1 MTVPHRRIL
10 AALVFL
16 TAWSL
21 SPAAAESAAE
31 SDEGRTL
38 TIGYVAFLSGP
49 AAGSFGIPNFEGF
62 EFMVDAINAGDVPP
76 PYNAPGIAGARIEYV
91 VVDESG
97 GPTKQVTEYRNMV
110 ERRDVDLVMGYIS
123 SGDCLAIPPVAEE
136 LRKLTILVDCGTPR
150 VFEEADY
157 RYVFRTGPHAAMD
170 NIAAVRYLHDI
181 DPEIATIA
189 GINQNYAWGLD
200 AWADFSSAM
209 SVLYPGVE
217 TVTEQF
223 PKLFAGQ
230 YSTEIS
236 ALTVRAP
243 EVIHTSLWG
252 SDLEAFVLQGAQR
265 GLFRNRHVVM
275 VAADHVL
282 PVLGRNVPNGLIVGA
297 RGPHGDFAPDSRLAN
312 WFREGFR
319 KRYGKPTTQPSH
331 KAAMAILGV
340 KSAFE
345 KAAEAAD
352 RFPTSEEVIDAFEY
366 LRWDTPSGPVELAL
380 GRGHQAI
387 QDSAIGV
394 TRWNDA
400 EERVELVGIKRY
412 PARCVNPP
420 EGVLS
425 VEWIKD
431 GMPGAQCE

>member
-1 MTVPHRRIL
+1 MTAPHRHVL
-10 AALVFL
+10 AALLVGAGL
-16 TAWSL
+16 SL
-21 SPAAAESAAE
+21 PAAADTPE
-31 SDEGRTL
+31 DRTL

-62 EFMVDAINAGDVPP
+62 EFMVEAINAGDVPA
-76 PYNAPGIAGARIEYV
+76 PYDTPGIAGARIEYF

-110 ERRDVDLVMGYIS
+110 ERRNVDLVMGYIS

-136 LRKLTILVDCGTPR
+136 LRQLTVLVDCGTPR

-170 NIAAVRYLHDI
+170 NISAVRYLQDI
-181 DPEIATIA
+181 DSEIATIA

-209 SVLYPGVE
+209 RVLYPGVR

-252 SDLEAFVLQGAQR
+252 ADLEAFMLQGAQR
-265 GLFRNRHVVM
+265 GLFMNRHVVM

-282 PVLGRNVPNGLIVGA
+282 PVLGRNVPDGLIVGA
-297 RGPHGDFAPDSRLAN
+297 RGPHGDFAPDTELAN
-312 WFREGFR
+312 WFRQGFSE
-319 KRYGKPTTQPSH
+319 RYGKPTTQPSH

-345 KAAEAAD
+345 KAAAALG
-352 RFPTSEEVIDAFEY
+352 RFPTNEEVIDAFEY
-366 LRWDTPSGPVELAL
+366 LQWDTPSGLVELAL

-387 QDSAIGV
+387 QESAIGV
-394 TRWNDA
+394 TRWNDS
-400 EERVELVGIKRY
+400 EERVELVNIKRY
-412 PARCVNPP
+412 AARCVNPP

-431 GMPGAQCE
+431 GMPGAQCH

>member
-1 MTVPHRRIL
+1 MRSALWRIPRAL
-10 AALVFL
+10 ALAVVLGLAPAALH
-16 TAWSL
+16 AQ
-21 SPAAAESAAE
+21 ESG
-31 SDEGRTL
+31 EGRTL

-62 EFMVDAINAGDVPP
+62 EFMVEAINAGEVPA
-76 PYNAPGIAGARIEYV
+76 PYDTPGIAGAQIEYV

-97 GPTKQVTEYRNMV
+97 GPTKQVTEFRNMV
-110 ERRDVDLVMGYIS
+110 ERRNVDLVMGYIS

-136 LRKLTILVDCGTPR
+136 LRQLTILVDCGTPR

-170 NIAAVRYLHDI
+170 NISAVRYLHDI
-181 DPEIATIA
+181 DPEIATMA

-209 SVLYPGVE
+209 GVLYPGVE
-217 TVTEQF
+217 SVTEQF

-252 SDLEAFVLQGAQR
+252 ADLEAFVLQGAQR
-265 GLFRNRHVVM
+265 GLFMNRHVVM

-282 PVLGRNVPNGLIVGA
+282 PVLGRNVPDGVIVGA
-297 RGPHGDFAPDSRLAN
+297 RGPHGDFSPDTELAN
-312 WFREGFR
+312 WFRAGFHAQ
-319 KRYGKPTTQPSH
+319 YGKLTTQPSH
-331 KAAMAILGV
+331 KAAMAILAV
-340 KSAFE
+340 KKAFE
-345 KAAEAAD
+345 EAAAELG
-352 RFPTSEEVIDAFEY
+352 RFPTNEEVIDAFEY
-366 LRWDTPSGPVELAL
+366 LAWDTPSGPVELAL
-380 GRGHQAI
+380 GKGHQAI
-387 QDSAIGV
+387 QASAIGV
-394 TRWNDA
+394 TRWNA
-400 EERVELVGIKRY
+400 EEERVELVDIKRY
-412 PARCVNPP
+412 AARCVNPP
-420 EGVLS
+420 EGVLA

-431 GMPGAQCE
+431 GMPGAQCD

>member
-1 MTVPHRRIL
+1 MRPSLWRFLSAL
-10 AALVFL
+10 AALAAL
-16 TAWSL
+16 GLA
-21 SPAAAESAAE
+21 PAATQAQDT
-31 SDEGRTL
+31 DEGRTL
-38 TIGYVAFLSGP
+38 SIGFVAFLSGP

-62 EFMVDAINAGDVPP
+62 EFMVDAINAGEVPP
-76 PYNAPGIAGARIEYV
+76 PYDTPGIAGAQIEYF

-97 GPTKQVTEYRNMV
+97 GPTKQVTEFRNMV
-110 ERRDVDLVMGYIS
+110 ERRNVDLVMGYIS

-136 LRKLTILVDCGTPR
+136 LRQFTVLVDCGTPR

-181 DPEIATIA
+181 DSEIGTIA

-200 AWADFSSAM
+200 AWADFTSAM
-209 SVLYPGVE
+209 GVLYPGVE

-243 EVIHTSLWG
+243 EAIHTSLWG

-265 GLFRNRHVVM
+265 GLFMNRHIVM

-282 PVLGRNVPNGLIVGA
+282 PALGRNVPDGVIVGA
-297 RGPHGDFAPDSRLAN
+297 RGPHGDFAPDTELAN
-312 WFREGFR
+312 WFREGF
-319 KRYGKPTTQPSH
+319 KERYGKLTTQPPH
-331 KAAMAILGV
+331 KSAMATLGV
-340 KSAFE
+340 KAAFE
-345 KAAEAAD
+345 KAAAAVG
-352 RFPTSEEVIDAFEY
+352 RFPTNEEVIDAMEY
-366 LRWDTPSGPVELAL
+366 LQWDTPSGPVELTL
-380 GRGHQAI
+380 GKGHQAI
-387 QDSAIGV
+387 QASAIGV
-394 TRWNDA
+394 TRWNDD
-400 EERVELVGIKRY
+400 EQRVELVDIKRY
-412 PARCVNPP
+412 AARCVNPP

-425 VEWIKD
+425 IEWIKD
-431 GMPGAQCE
+431 GMPGAQCD